1 MDRHR
6 LLKRALNG
14 CWQVPA
20 LPWHHDGV
28 PAPGGGAGTCGGLP
42 DTMLGRRALASL
54 ALAFA
59 ALPPPRPADAAVTD
73 ATLEQAGDGARL
85 TLTLPAGTR
94 WRLAA
99 ATGPNRLVLTT
110 PGSPWRGPASLG
122 SAGPVRRAVAER
134 GGLRLDLLRPATL
147 KRVEENRGRLILD
160 LEPTTAASFARL
172 VAAGRPLAESGT
184 ATASN
189 LGRSQPGTT
198 APRNPARAGPLPLVV
213 LDPGHGGRDPGTIGT
228 QGTQEK
234 RIVLAA
240 AEELRKVLEAGGRCR
255 VAMTRSSDRFVPL
268 GDRVEFARR
277 RQAALFVSLHADSA
291 PGARGASV
299 YTLGDSSDALAGA
312 LARREN
318 LADRAGG
325 LRLPSVSPEVQAILL
340 SLMRAETR
348 AGSARMAGLVVDEL
362 GGDVPLLPN
371 THRQAGFVVLKAPEI
386 PSVLVEMGFLSHP
399 ADEAALRRPDHRAKV
414 ARALGR
420 AIHGWLARAG
430 TAEALAAG

>member
-1 MDRHR
+1 
-6 LLKRALNG
+6 
-14 CWQVPA
+14 
-20 LPWHHDGV
+20 
-28 PAPGGGAGTCGGLP
+28 
-42 DTMLGRRALASL
+42 MLGRRALAGL

-59 ALPPPRPADAAVTD
+59 ALPPPRPAEAAVTD
-73 ATLEQAGDGARL
+73 ATLEPAGDGARL
-85 TLTLPAGTR
+85 TLILPAGTR
-94 WRLAA
+94 WRLSV
-99 ATGPNRLVLTT
+99 ATAPNRLVLTT
-110 PGSPWRGPASLG
+110 PGSAWRGPASLG
-122 SAGPVRRAVAER
+122 SAGPIRRGVAER
-134 GGLRLDLLRPATL
+134 GGLRLDLLRPAAL
-147 KRVEENRGRLILD
+147 KRVEEARGRLVID
-160 LEPTTAASFARL
+160 LEPTSAASFARL
-172 VAAGRPLAESGT
+172 AAAGRPLAESAT

-189 LGRSQPGTT
+189 LGRSQPGTSQPGT
-198 APRNPARAGPLPLVV
+198 SQPGNAAPRNPARAGPLPLVV

-240 AEELRKVLEAGGRCR
+240 AEELRKVLESGGRCR
-255 VAMTRSSDRFVPL
+255 VAMTRSNDRFVPL

-386 PSVLVEMGFLSHP
+386 PSVLVEMGFLSHRRRARP
-399 ADEAALRRPDHRAKV
+399 APPRP
-414 ARALGR
+414 GR
-420 AIHGWLARAG
+420 GKRPRPRPRHPMAGCARAG
-430 TAEALAAG
+430 TRRLWRRG

>member
-1 MDRHR
+1 
-6 LLKRALNG
+6 
-14 CWQVPA
+14 
-20 LPWHHDGV
+20 
-28 PAPGGGAGTCGGLP
+28 
-42 DTMLGRRALASL
+42 MLGRRALASL

-59 ALPPPRPADAAVTD
+59 ALPPPRPAEAAVTD
-73 ATLEQAGDGARL
+73 ATLEASGNGARL
-85 TLTLPAGTR
+85 VLTLSGGTR

-99 ATGPNRLVLTT
+99 ATRPNRLVLTT

-122 SAGPVRRAVAER
+122 AAGPVRRAVADR
-134 GGLRLDLLRPATL
+134 SQLRLDLLRPVAL
-147 KRVEENRGRLILD
+147 KRVEESRGRLIIE
-160 LEPTTAASFARL
+160 LEPTSATSFARL
-172 VAAGRPLAESGT
+172 AAAGRPLAESGT

-198 APRNPARAGPLPLVV
+198 QAPRSPARAGPLPLVV

-228 QGTQEK
+228 RGTQEK

-240 AEELRKVLEAGGRCR
+240 AEELKKVLEAGGRCR
-255 VAMTRSSDRFVPL
+255 VAMTRSNDRFVPL

-277 RQAALFVSLHADSA
+277 RQATLFVSLHADSA

-348 AGSARMAGLVVDEL
+348 AGSARMASLVVEEL

-399 ADEAALRRPDHRAKV
+399 GDEAALRRPDHRAKV

>member
-1 MDRHR
+1 
-6 LLKRALNG
+6 
-14 CWQVPA
+14 
-20 LPWHHDGV
+20 
-28 PAPGGGAGTCGGLP
+28 
-42 DTMLGRRALASL
+42 MLGRRALASL

-59 ALPPPRPADAAVTD
+59 SLPPPRTAEAAVTG
-73 ATLEQAGDGARL
+73 ATLEEAGGGARL
-85 TLTLPAGTR
+85 TLVLPAGSS
-94 WRLAA
+94 WRITAA
-99 ATGPNRLVLTT
+99 GQPNRLLLAL
-110 PGSPWRGPASLG
+110 PGSSWRGPASLG
-122 SAGPVRRAVAER
+122 AAGPVRRGVVER
-134 GGLRLDLLRPATL
+134 GRLRLDLTRPASL
-147 KRVEENRGRLILD
+147 RRVEEGRDRLILEF
-160 LEPTTAASFARL
+160 EPTSAASFARL
-172 VAAGRPLAESGT
+172 VAAGRPLAQSGT

-189 LGRSQPGTT
+189 LGRSQPGGTP
-198 APRNPARAGPLPLVV
+198 APRAPARAGPLPLVV
-213 LDPGHGGRDPGTIGT
+213 LDPGHGGRDPGAIGT
-228 QGTQEK
+228 RGTQEK

-240 AEELRKVLEAGGRCR
+240 AEELKKVLEASGRCR
-255 VAMTRSSDRFVPL
+255 VAMTRGNDRFVPL

-277 RQAALFVSLHADSA
+277 RQAALFVSIHADSA

-348 AGSARMAGLVVDEL
+348 AGSARMAGMVVDEL
-362 GGDVPLLPN
+362 GGEVPLLPN

-399 ADEAALRRPDHRAKV
+399 GDEAALRRPDHRAKI

-430 TAEALAAG
+430 TAEALAASG